1 MSEEK
6 AKILKIKD
14 VFDLKLSI
22 PDYQRPYKWT
32 IKHVQQLLDDLLTH
46 FRNQQQ
52 VYRIGTVVI
61 HKYNEE
67 NKETKK
73 IEEKLDIVDGQQRLI
88 TLSLLLHSLGR
99 ENNLLNQPLT
109 HSISKNNVINNYDFI
124 KNYSI
129 SDTKAFKKYLLEI
142 CEIVYV
148 ELNDLDEAFQ
158 FFDSQNARG
167 KPLESYDLLKAYH
180 LREMRN
186 ELDEIIHQCVEC
198 WEKSAMSDDI
208 NNLDKIINYILFRL
222 RRWHYQEYAEV
233 FTSDELDIFKGVSK
247 GADYP
252 YLNVLLTGFQVNQ
265 TLFNGKCFFDYIKF
279 YMGIYEQLF
288 RKETGL
294 LEQFEQIDGTNLETG
309 LINFLDNYKNSNR
322 VGDQYLRNLF
332 ECAILLYFDKF
343 GNNNLS
349 EFVAKAF
356 FWVYRIRIEKDR
368 ISFKTIEK
376 AAHDKYGLLYHIEK
390 SVTPEQVI
398 RFIAKKNEINFHNV
412 DDKIKEICKYEIR

>member
-6 AKILKIKD
+6 AKILKIDD
-14 VFDLKLSI
+14 VLELNLRI

-46 FRNQQQ
+46 FRNQEQ

-61 HKYNEE
+61 HKDGKNF
-67 NKETKK
+67 
-73 IEEKLDIVDGQQRLI
+73 DIVDGQQRLI
-88 TLSLLLHSLGR
+88 TLSLLLHSLGS
-99 ENNLLNQPLT
+99 EKNLLNQPLT
-109 HSISKNNVINNYDFI
+109 HSISKNNVINNYEFI

-142 CEIVYV
+142 CEMVYV
-148 ELNDLDEAFQ
+148 ELDDLDEAFQ

-186 ELDEIIHQCVEC
+186 ELDEIIYQCVEC

-252 YLNVLLTGFQVNQ
+252 YLNGLLTGFQVNQ

-412 DDKIKEICKYEIR
+412 DDKIKEICKYEIK